1 MDKPAAIHDIR
12 LRFECKGLWSI
23 LPLYSDSENLIENI
37 DLKSNRDITLQ
48 NINLKEFV
56 IKPTIHKTDTVSIAI
71 ACPESPIPLTIE
83 GLANL
88 TSGLTR
94 VEERLQRVVDEHIKQ
109 NLRSSQL
116 SSTALTGRDPIP
128 NHMTWI
134 VTMWH
139 FGRDSITEYIGER
152 FEISWKEGLK
162 VFRIYSKEYRHKKKI
177 RKETQEYPS
186 KSLEDAFM
194 DKLSSTEKEKP

>member
-1 MDKPAAIHDIR
+1 MDKPSAIHDIR

-37 DLKSNRDITLQ
+37 DLKSNRDITMQ

-56 IKPTIHKTDTVSIAI
+56 IKPTIHKTYTGSIAI
-71 ACPESPIPLTIE
+71 ACSELPIPLTIE

-94 VEERLQRVVDEHIKQ
+94 VEKRLQRVVDENIKQ

-116 SSTALTGRDPIP
+116 SSTALTGRD
-128 NHMTWI
+128 
-134 VTMWH
+134 
-139 FGRDSITEYIGER
+139 
-152 FEISWKEGLK
+152 
-162 VFRIYSKEYRHKKKI
+162 
-177 RKETQEYPS
+177 
-186 KSLEDAFM
+186 
-194 DKLSSTEKEKP
+194 